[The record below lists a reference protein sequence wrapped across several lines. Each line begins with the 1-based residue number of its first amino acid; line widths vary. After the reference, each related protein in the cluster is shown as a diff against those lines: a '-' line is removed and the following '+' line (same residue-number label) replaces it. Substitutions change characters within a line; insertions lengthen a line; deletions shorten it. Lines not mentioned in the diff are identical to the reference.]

1 MIAVMTAT
9 APEHDFRGMMRV
21 NAFGPV
27 RLAEMFEARVSAD
40 GTIAI
45 MSSEL
50 ASIAGSDG
58 AWDR

>member
-1 MIAVMTAT
+1 
-9 APEHDFRGMMRV
+9 MMRV